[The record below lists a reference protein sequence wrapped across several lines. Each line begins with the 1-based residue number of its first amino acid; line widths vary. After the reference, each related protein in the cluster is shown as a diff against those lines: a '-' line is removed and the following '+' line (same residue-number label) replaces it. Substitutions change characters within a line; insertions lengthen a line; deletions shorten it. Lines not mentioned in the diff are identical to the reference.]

1 MQKKYI
7 LEDLDCANCAAKI
20 EESVKNIEGVTECS
34 VSFVTEKMIVE
45 IEEGKEEVV
54 EKEIKK
60 VVRKI
65 EPDTT
70 LKEV

>member
-1 MQKKYI
+1 MKKNYI

-20 EESVKNIEGVTECS
+20 EEGVKKIEGVTECS

-45 IEEGKEEVV
+45 IEEGKETEV

-60 VVRKI
+60 VVKKI

-70 LKEV
+70 LKEA